1 MVAARLSTGK
11 SMLVY
16 AAVTAM
22 ACLAALALLAGQ
34 HGGGVAG
41 HARSVLLEFPEYK
54 NMCLAACKY
63 GHAKDVKAKLAI
75 MAKCEPNALSRSNFI
90 Y

>member
-1 MVAARLSTGK
+1 
-11 SMLVY
+11 MLVY
-16 AAVTAM
+16 AAVTAT

-34 HGGGVAG
+34 QGGGVAG
-41 HARSVLLEFPEYK
+41 HARSVLLDFPEYK

-63 GHAKDVKAKLAI
+63 GHAKDVKAKLAT
-75 MAKCEPNALSRSNFI
+75 MAKCEPSALSRSNFI